1 MIFDSMNT
9 VRYILSLVPFLAVI
23 ALHDAWRSVECL
35 VLLSFWVLI
44 CFIIKNT
51 SKSNEQEKK
60 KGSE

>member
-1 MIFDSMNT
+1 MNT
-9 VRYILSLVPFLAVI
+9 VRYLVTLVPFVAIIAV
-23 ALHDAWRSVECL
+23 HDAWRTIECP